1 MQGWMGYI
9 CPQLKI
15 FNMTWKEYFTS
26 TIGRKLVMAFTG
38 LFLILFLI
46 VHAGANSCIFL
57 NDGGVTYNSVA
68 HFLSHNWIVR
78 FLEIGLFAGLIAH
91 IVQGFALTLQN
102 NSKRPVKYA
111 VSAGNA
117 TSTWYS
123 RSMGILGSLLLI
135 FLVIHLK
142 DFFIGTK
149 VALYSGDQPHN
160 LYEEMKEEFSNPIIV
175 VVYLL
180 GVFALCWHLIHGFAS
195 AFQTLGVNSP
205 KYNPLIR
212 KVGYAY
218 TLIICLAF
226 ALMPIAFYLGWL
238 Q

>member
-1 MQGWMGYI
+1 
-9 CPQLKI
+9 
-15 FNMTWKEYFTS
+15 MTWKAYFTS
-26 TIGRKLVMAFTG
+26 SLGKKLVMSFTG
-38 LFLILFLI
+38 LFLISFLI

-57 NDGGVTYNSVA
+57 NDNGETYNAVA
-68 HFLSHNWIVR
+68 RFLSHNWIIR
-78 FLEIGLFAGLIAH
+78 FLEIGLFVGLAAH
-91 IVQGFALTLQN
+91 IVQGFALTIQN

-117 TSTWYS
+117 TSKWYS

-160 LYEEMKEEFSNPIIV
+160 LYEEMKEEFANPV
-175 VVYLL
+175 VVIIYIV
-180 GVFALCWHLIHGFAS
+180 GVIALCWHLIHGFSS

-205 KYNPLIR
+205 KYNNII
-212 KVGYAY
+212 KCAGYIY
-218 TLIICLAF
+218 TILICLAF
-226 ALMPIAFYLGWL
+226 IAMPLAFYFGWL
-238 Q
+238 N

>member
-1 MQGWMGYI
+1 
-9 CPQLKI
+9 
-15 FNMTWKEYFTS
+15 MTWKSFFTS
-26 TIGRKLVMAFTG
+26 SIGRKLVMSFTG

-57 NDGGVTYNSVA
+57 NDGGETYNSVA

-78 FLEIGLFAGLIAH
+78 FLEIGLFVGLIAH
-91 IVQGFALTLQN
+91 IVQGLMLTIQN
-102 NSKRPVKYA
+102 NSTRKTKYA

-117 TSTWYS
+117 TSKWYS

-149 VALYSGDQPHN
+149 IALYSGDQPHN
-160 LYEEMKEEFSNPIIV
+160 LYEEMKEEFSNIWIVII
-175 VVYLL
+175 YLL
-180 GVFALCWHLIHGFAS
+180 GVFALCWHLIHGFSS

-205 KYNPLIR
+205 KYNSLI
-212 KVGYAY
+212 KNAGYAY
-218 TLIICLAF
+218 TILICAAF

-238 Q
+238 K

>member
-1 MQGWMGYI
+1 
-9 CPQLKI
+9 
-15 FNMTWKEYFTS
+15 MTWKSFFTS
-26 TIGRKLVMAFTG
+26 SIGRKLVMSFTG
-38 LFLILFLI
+38 LFLISFLI

-57 NDGGVTYNSVA
+57 NDGGETYNSVA

-78 FLEIGLFAGLIAH
+78 FLEIGLFVGLIAH
-91 IVQGFALTLQN
+91 IIQGIMLTIQN
-102 NSKRPVKYA
+102 NSTRKTKYA

-117 TSTWYS
+117 TSKWYS

-149 VALYSGDQPHN
+149 IALYSGDQPHN
-160 LYEEMKEEFSNPIIV
+160 LYEEMKEEFSNIWIVII
-175 VVYLL
+175 YLL
-180 GVFALCWHLIHGFAS
+180 GVFALCWHLIHGFSS

-205 KYNPLIR
+205 KYNSLI
-212 KVGYAY
+212 KNAGYAY
-218 TLIICLAF
+218 TILICAAF

-238 Q
+238 K